1 MAVSEVTVIGTLPS
15 GDTTSSVTYFIID
28 RAKNAI
34 VGQVVLP
41 NASNQHNSVSMTVK
55 VPSAGGP
62 HDIGTFDDA
71 GNFRAAEFLRV
82 VGAVGGERA
91 GSVSGSIPEGPT
103 TANVNYFVVER
114 SANAIVGN
122 ITLPNASTF
131 ARTFRLDVQVAN
143 LSGDLDVGLFDGSGT
158 FVPAGF
164 TVEVPSFPTGAVGP
178 RG

>member
-41 NASNQHNSVSMTVK
+41 NASKQINSVSMAVK

-71 GNFRAAEFLRV
+71 GNFHACGFLRV
-82 VGAVGGERA
+82 VGAVGGER
-91 GSVSGSIPEGPT
+91 
-103 TANVNYFVVER
+103 
-114 SANAIVGN
+114 
-122 ITLPNASTF
+122 
-131 ARTFRLDVQVAN
+131 
-143 LSGDLDVGLFDGSGT
+143 
-158 FVPAGF
+158 
-164 TVEVPSFPTGAVGP
+164 PTGAVG
-178 RG
+178 RAG